1 MTRPRFFKL
10 ARKNVTRS
18 LKDYS
23 VYFLTL
29 TLGVSLFYVFNSLE
43 GQWAMQMLA
52 KSAHYMVESILIF
65 MNIFS
70 AFVSVV
76 LACLVLYANTF
87 LMKRRKRELG
97 TYFLLGLPAGR
108 VSLLLVLETLLIGLM
123 ALAAGLVL
131 GVLLAQGLGLLTIA
145 MFSAYPAGEQFALV
159 LSVKAIGKT
168 VLYFGV
174 IFLVVMILT
183 GVSVSRAKLIDL
195 MQGARKNE
203 EMKERPL
210 WTSVLTFLAG
220 VALLVVAYAM
230 LLIRGMLYIDPLF
243 FLMLA
248 LGTLGTLLF
257 FRSLSGFLLRV
268 VKGHKKLYYRGL
280 NMFVLRQFNSR
291 IHTTYLSMTVICLLL
306 LLAIGVTAC
315 CVGLNDTIEQNTSSA
330 APYDV
335 TIQNYSGDTTVAD
348 LPARL
353 AESGFDPALLGE
365 QHDFLF
371 YYNDP
376 AVTGIPADDAYAV
389 VLLSDYN
396 ALMALQGGQALAGDG
411 LPLVTDQAIVTGYSG
426 MNRYL
431 VAPDSWAEALQ
442 VRRQVFCA
450 NYRGDKQTAEDALA
464 AAYRSPAFSD
474 GLTLS
479 LDTRIGI
486 YTENMGSK
494 ILVLFMGLYLGMV
507 FLLTAAAV
515 LALQQLSQAA
525 DNVPRY
531 QILSRL
537 GVPERMRDRSVLT
550 QVALSFFLPLAL
562 AVVHSIVGMTAA
574 NAVISV
580 VGRVDSVRSSLV
592 TAGFLVLIYG
602 AYFLATCFG
611 ARRIVKGNG

>member
-1 MTRPRFFKL
+1 MFFKL

-76 LACLVLYANTF
+76 LACLVLYANTI

-123 ALAAGLVL
+123 ALATGLVL

-396 ALMALQGGQALAGDG
+396 ALMALQGGQALTGDG

-464 AAYRSPAFSD
+464 AACSSPAFSD

-580 VGRVDSVRSSLV
+580 VGQVDSVRSSLV

>member
-1 MTRPRFFKL
+1 MFFKL

-396 ALMALQGGQALAGDG
+396 ALMALQGGQARAGDG

-464 AAYRSPAFSD
+464 AAYSSPAFSD

>member
-1 MTRPRFFKL
+1 MFFKL
-10 ARKNVTRS
+10 ARRNVTRS

-396 ALMALQGGQALAGDG
+396 ALMALQGGQALTGDG

-464 AAYRSPAFSD
+464 AACSSPAFSD

>member
-1 MTRPRFFKL
+1 MFFKL

-396 ALMALQGGQALAGDG
+396 ALMALQGGHALAGDG
-411 LPLVTDQAIVTGYSG
+411 LPLVSDQAIVTGYSG

-525 DNVPRY
+525 DNVPRS

>member
-1 MTRPRFFKL
+1 MFFKL

-123 ALAAGLVL
+123 ALATGLVL

-396 ALMALQGGQALAGDG
+396 ALMALQGGQALTGDG

-464 AAYRSPAFSD
+464 AAYSSPAFSD

-580 VGRVDSVRSSLV
+580 VGQVDSVRSSLV

>member
-1 MTRPRFFKL
+1 MFFKL

-315 CVGLNDTIEQNTSSA
+315 CVGLNDTIEQNTSAA

>member
-1 MTRPRFFKL
+1 MFFKL

-29 TLGVSLFYVFNSLE
+29 TLGVSLFYVFKSLE

-464 AAYRSPAFSD
+464 AAYSSPAFSD

>member
-1 MTRPRFFKL
+1 MFFKL
-10 ARKNVTRS
+10 ARRNVTRS

-123 ALAAGLVL
+123 ALATGLVL

-257 FRSLSGFLLRV
+257 FRSLSGVLLRV

-396 ALMALQGGQALAGDG
+396 ALMALQGGQALTGDG

-464 AAYRSPAFSD
+464 AACSSPAFSD

-574 NAVISV
+574 NAVISA

>member
-1 MTRPRFFKL
+1 MFFKL
-10 ARKNVTRS
+10 ARRNVTRS

-123 ALAAGLVL
+123 ALATGLVL

>member
-1 MTRPRFFKL
+1 MFFKL

-442 VRRQVFCA
+442 VWRQVFCA

>member
-1 MTRPRFFKL
+1 MFFKL

-243 FLMLA
+243 FLLLA

-464 AAYRSPAFSD
+464 AAYSSPAFSD

>member
-1 MTRPRFFKL
+1 MFFKL

-123 ALAAGLVL
+123 ALATGLVL

-464 AAYRSPAFSD
+464 AACSSPAFSD

>member
-1 MTRPRFFKL
+1 MFFKL

-123 ALAAGLVL
+123 ALATGLVL

-396 ALMALQGGQALAGDG
+396 ALMALQGGLALAGDG

-464 AAYRSPAFSD
+464 AACSSPAFSD

-580 VGRVDSVRSSLV
+580 VGQVDSVRSSLV

>member
-1 MTRPRFFKL
+1 MFFKL

-123 ALAAGLVL
+123 ALATGLVL

-174 IFLVVMILT
+174 IFLVVMILS

-464 AAYRSPAFSD
+464 AAYSSPAFSD

>member
-1 MTRPRFFKL
+1 MFFKL
-10 ARKNVTRS
+10 ARRNVTRS

-396 ALMALQGGQALAGDG
+396 ALMALQGGQALTEDG

-464 AAYRSPAFSD
+464 AACSSPAFSD

>member
-1 MTRPRFFKL
+1 MFFKL

-396 ALMALQGGQALAGDG
+396 ALMALQGGHALAGDG

-464 AAYRSPAFSD
+464 AAYSSPAFSD

>member
-1 MTRPRFFKL
+1 MFFKL

-464 AAYRSPAFSD
+464 AAYSSPAFSD

-486 YTENMGSK
+486 YTENMGNK

>member
-1 MTRPRFFKL
+1 MFFKL
-10 ARKNVTRS
+10 ARRNVTRS

-464 AAYRSPAFSD
+464 AAYSSPAFSD

-592 TAGFLVLIYG
+592 TVGFLVLIYG

>member
-1 MTRPRFFKL
+1 MFFKL

-123 ALAAGLVL
+123 ALATGLVL

-174 IFLVVMILT
+174 IFLVVMILS

-230 LLIRGMLYIDPLF
+230 LLIRGMLFIAPLV

-464 AAYRSPAFSD
+464 AAYSSPAFSD

>member
-1 MTRPRFFKL
+1 MFFKL

-76 LACLVLYANTF
+76 AASLKNYANTF

-464 AAYRSPAFSD
+464 AACSSPAFSD

>member
-1 MTRPRFFKL
+1 MFFKL

-65 MNIFS
+65 MNIFP

-195 MQGARKNE
+195 MHGARKNE

-464 AAYRSPAFSD
+464 AAYSSPAFSD

>member
-1 MTRPRFFKL
+1 MFFKL
-10 ARKNVTRS
+10 ARRNVTRS

-123 ALAAGLVL
+123 ALATGLVL

-464 AAYRSPAFSD
+464 AAYSSPAFSD

>member
-1 MTRPRFFKL
+1 MFFKL

-396 ALMALQGGQALAGDG
+396 ALMALQGGQTLAGDG

-464 AAYRSPAFSD
+464 AAYSSPAFSD

>member
-1 MTRPRFFKL
+1 MFFKL

-353 AESGFDPALLGE
+353 AESGFDSALLGE

-396 ALMALQGGQALAGDG
+396 ALMALQGGQALTGDG

-464 AAYRSPAFSD
+464 AACSSPAFSD
-474 GLTLS
+474 GLMLS

-486 YTENMGSK
+486 YTENMGNK

>member
-1 MTRPRFFKL
+1 MFFKL

-123 ALAAGLVL
+123 ALASGLVL

-396 ALMALQGGQALAGDG
+396 ALMALQGGQALTGDG

-464 AAYRSPAFSD
+464 AACSSPAFSD

-580 VGRVDSVRSSLV
+580 VGQVDSVRSSLV

>member
-1 MTRPRFFKL
+1 MFFKL

-168 VLYFGV
+168 GLSFGV

-396 ALMALQGGQALAGDG
+396 ALMALQGGHALAGDG

>member
-1 MTRPRFFKL
+1 MFFKL

-396 ALMALQGGQALAGDG
+396 ALMALQGGQALTGDG

-464 AAYRSPAFSD
+464 AACSSPAFSD

-580 VGRVDSVRSSLV
+580 VGQVDSVRSSLV

-602 AYFLATCFG
+602 AYFLATCWG
-611 ARRIVKGNG
+611 SRRIVRGG

>member
-1 MTRPRFFKL
+1 MFFKL
-10 ARKNVTRS
+10 ARRNVTRS

-203 EMKERPL
+203 EMKERSL

-396 ALMALQGGQALAGDG
+396 ALMALQGGQALTGDG

>member
-1 MTRPRFFKL
+1 MFFKL

-123 ALAAGLVL
+123 ALATGLVL

-464 AAYRSPAFSD
+464 AAYSSPAFSD

-486 YTENMGSK
+486 YTENMGNK

>member
-1 MTRPRFFKL
+1 MFFKL

-131 GVLLAQGLGLLTIA
+131 GVLMAQGLGLLTIA

>member
-1 MTRPRFFKL
+1 MFFKL

-335 TIQNYSGDTTVAD
+335 TIQYYSGDTTVAD

-396 ALMALQGGQALAGDG
+396 ALMALQGGHALAGDG

>member
-1 MTRPRFFKL
+1 MFFKL

-396 ALMALQGGQALAGDG
+396 ALMALQGGQALTGDG

>member
-1 MTRPRFFKL
+1 MFFKL

>member
-1 MTRPRFFKL
+1 MFFKL
-10 ARKNVTRS
+10 ARRNVTRS

-87 LMKRRKRELG
+87 LVKRRKRELG

-464 AAYRSPAFSD
+464 AAYSSPAFSD